1 MPRLRTRSKYFSQAN
16 LPKFIQLAA
25 EAGLWVN
32 VRIGPYICG
41 EYYFGGIPVW
51 MRESGAECF
60 RCSDSIWKQQMARWV
75 KVVVEKIR
83 PQLANNGGNVFM
95 LQVENEYS
103 GGGGAGGS
111 DQAYLDWAVDM
122 ARDLTT
128 EVPWELCHDIFPC
141 TAVNTDNST
150 GKYDYKAICT
160 INGFWMDELV
170 KENYQPSPKWLVDLQ
185 TGNPGQPW
193 IWTEDQGWF
202 DQWGVAKRVR
212 DSRDQLYGIAR

>member
-1 MPRLRTRSKYFSQAN
+1 MTHRNDVIR
-16 LPKFIQLAA
+16 
-25 EAGLWVN
+25 
-32 VRIGPYICG
+32 YICG